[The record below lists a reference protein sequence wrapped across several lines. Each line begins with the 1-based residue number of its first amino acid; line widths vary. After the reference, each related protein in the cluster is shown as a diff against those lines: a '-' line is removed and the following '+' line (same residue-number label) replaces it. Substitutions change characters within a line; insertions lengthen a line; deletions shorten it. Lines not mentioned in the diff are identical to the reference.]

1 LHLVIAVHTQK
12 CKNALPIKQA
22 HRDDLSAPYYAYPQE
37 GDYHLS
43 FRWQV
48 QLDIDNQL
56 FLHVIKFY
64 THKQND
70 SIHENIHFET
80 QISNTEKTF

>member
-1 LHLVIAVHTQK
+1 MIYMHL
-12 CKNALPIKQA
+12 
-22 HRDDLSAPYYAYPQE
+22 YAYPQE

-70 SIHENIHFET
+70 SIHENIHFEPLKHKY
-80 QISNTEKTF
+80 QILKRRFSEGTEFVDLL